1 MRRIVT
7 AAVLA
12 AAAALVTGAAAPA
25 LALTVTPAPNRDQ
38 APHLKQT
45 PSSGGGVDLRDSL
58 AADARPQGGLDFLGS
73 QGDYRR
79 TQSYSFG
86 NVTTTITT
94 GRDNGFPSF
103 LDRDPRRSRF
113 DNRLWNLPMRAP
125 PVASYIHSAVPTP
138 RA

>member
-1 MRRIVT
+1 MRRIVS
-7 AAVLA
+7 AAVLV
-12 AAAALVTGAAAPA
+12 AAALAAAPA

-45 PSSGGGVDLRDSL
+45 PRSGGGVDLRDSL
-58 AADARPQGGLDFLGS
+58 AADARPQGGLDFVGS

-94 GRDNGFPSF
+94 GRDDGFPSF
-103 LDRDPRRSRF
+103 LDRDPRRPYDRF
-113 DNRLWNLPMRAP
+113 DNRYSGDRFGSEL
-125 PVASYIHSAVPTP
+125 IGP
-138 RA
+138 RR

>member
-7 AAVLA
+7 VAVLAA

-79 TQSYSFG
+79 SQTYSFG

-94 GRDNGFPSF
+94 GRDDGFPSF
-103 LDRDPRRSRF
+103 LDRDPRRAYDRF
-113 DNRLWNLPMRAP
+113 DNRYGGDRFGSELIGR
-125 PVASYIHSAVPTP
+125 H
-138 RA
+138 